1 MLTIQHAGSLLCD
14 GLSRREWLRAGGLGL
29 FGLSLPA
36 LLQARRAD
44 TAPSSRGTAFGR
56 AKACIVLFLMGGP
69 PQHETWDPKPDAPAE
84 IRGDLRPIS
93 SVVGGLSV
101 GELMPHVA
109 RLADKCCV
117 LRAVSTNDNAHSS
130 SGYWMLTGYPHQP
143 TNSENSKPGAPNNW
157 PCLGAAVR
165 HFRQAQRPHATGL
178 PAAIT
183 LPEHIWNTGGITWP
197 GQDAGFL
204 GRGADP
210 WLLTCDPSRADFQV
224 PELGLPSDMPPLR
237 LPRRETLLDQINRH
251 QARLDRD
258 VAVSRYGGPS
268 H

>member
-1 MLTIQHAGSLLCD
+1 MLTIQDEGSRLCD
-14 GLSRREWLRAGGLGL
+14 GLTRRDWLRAGSLGL

-36 LLQARRAD
+36 LLQTRRARAALAD
-44 TAPSSRGTAFGR
+44 RGQAFGQ

-93 SVVGGLSV
+93 SAVGGLSV

-157 PCLGAAVR
+157 PCLGAVVR
-165 HFRQAQRPHATGL
+165 
-178 PAAIT
+178 
-183 LPEHIWNTGGITWP
+183 
-197 GQDAGFL
+197 
-204 GRGADP
+204 
-210 WLLTCDPSRADFQV
+210 
-224 PELGLPSDMPPLR
+224 
-237 LPRRETLLDQINRH
+237 
-251 QARLDRD
+251 
-258 VAVSRYGGPS
+258 
-268 H
+268 